1 MTTEDIWL
9 DMVLM
14 QHLS

>member
-9 DMVLM
+9 DMILM